1 MECELCGRESRRL
14 FKVRIEGVVLE
25 VCKSCAKLGTPV
37 YDQKRRQRRKR
48 DTTPIPETEL
58 DPEFSKKIVAARE
71 TLKLTREDVARKAR
85 MSPSYLEKLET
96 GKLKPTIEDAKK
108 LERVLGV
115 SVITVVKQ
123 EKPKREKREPRPR
136 QEKPRKMKEPV
147 TTLGDIANIIVK
159 KA

>member
-1 MECELCGRESRRL
+1 MNMECELCGREARRL
-14 FKVRIEGVVLE
+14 FKVKIEGVVLE

-37 YDQKRRQRRKR
+37 YSDRRRPRRKR
-48 DTTPIPETEL
+48 ESAPIPETEL
-58 DPEFSKKIVAARE
+58 DPEFSKKIASARE

-96 GKLKPTIEDAKK
+96 GKLKPTIDDAKR

-115 SVITVVKQ
+115 SVIKVVKQ
-123 EKPKREKREPRPR
+123 EKPKKEKPKQKRPEKRRTEPT
-136 QEKPRKMKEPV
+136 